1 MTTKKGKKAPSAKA
15 VAALQAALEAEL
27 AGVALYTHLSFRVF
41 GPQMIGIVG
50 HLRAQAT
57 ESLTHALAVGDRMT
71 RLGAVPVVPHT
82 GSPLPTANTLEEILR
97 VSLAHESHAVEC
109 YRAVMEAAG
118 DDIPLEEFARGMVA
132 TETDHASELELM
144 LRPMR

>member
-1 MTTKKGKKAPSAKA
+1 MPRTKPKSTKAID
-15 VAALQAALEAEL
+15 ALQAALDAEM

-41 GPQMIGIVG
+41 GPQMQGIVA

-57 ESLTHALAVGDRMT
+57 ESLDHALAVGDRMT
-71 RLGAVPVVPHT
+71 RLNAVPHVRLPKAIAH
-82 GSPLPTANTLEEILR
+82 SPSTLEEILR
-97 VSLAHESHAVEC
+97 ISVAHERKAVDC

-118 DDIPLEEFARGMVA
+118 DDIPLEEYARGMVA

-144 LRPMR
+144 LRPMG